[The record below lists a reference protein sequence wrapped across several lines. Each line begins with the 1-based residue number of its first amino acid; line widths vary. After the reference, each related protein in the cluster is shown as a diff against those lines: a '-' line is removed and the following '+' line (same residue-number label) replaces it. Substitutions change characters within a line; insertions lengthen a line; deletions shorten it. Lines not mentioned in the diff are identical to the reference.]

1 LIIRVNLLPEK
12 KRIELPSVPI
22 LPFFL
27 LIVLGVAAYILWVPM
42 TSSLNQDIDRL
53 NKDVENLEKK
63 KRQVIGNKQDERN
76 KKKRE
81 IDWVQQQ
88 IQMIKRLT
96 GDDILPWSRTFEDLT
111 EVVPKETVW
120 LKNASYESTQRFSIQ
135 GVARPKV
142 KDELGNQ
149 IQDNERMY
157 YEPVRDF
164 MKKLEEHPHFDSV
177 FLSSANLAKLHNEQ
191 VVNFAMTCR
200 IKKGGGMLNE

>member
-1 LIIRVNLLPEK
+1 MIIRVNLLPEK
-12 KRIELPSVPI
+12 KKIALPSVPI

-27 LIVLGVAAYILWVPM
+27 LIVLGVAFYVLWYPM
-42 TSSLNQDIDRL
+42 TSGLESEIAQL
-53 NKDVENLEKK
+53 KVEVKALEKK
-63 KRQVIGNKQDERN
+63 KKQVIGNKQDERN

-96 GDDILPWSRTFEDLT
+96 GDDVLPWSRTFEDLT

-135 GVARPKV
+135 GYARPRQ
-142 KDELGNQ
+142 KDELGNP
-149 IQDNERMY
+149 IQAGEQMF

-164 MKKLEEHPHFDSV
+164 MKKLEDHPHFDTV
-177 FLSSANLAKLHNEQ
+177 FLSNANLAKLHNQE
-191 VVNFAMTCR
+191 VVNFSMTCR
-200 IKKGGGMLNE
+200 IKKGGGMLND